1 MKPVLHVGIDV
12 GSTTVKIAVLSPYQK
27 LLFGRYV
34 RHMSD
39 IRKATMDLL
48 EEHFRQRRHGARPL
62 HGAPLLSGDP
72 RGDKSGADILS

>member
-12 GSTTVKIAVLSPYQK
+12 GSTTVKIAVLSPHLK

-48 EEHFRQRRHGARPL
+48 EEMQKSFSGYRITAAIS
-62 HGAPLLSGDP
+62 APRLVNTTGLCD
-72 RGDKSGADILS
+72 